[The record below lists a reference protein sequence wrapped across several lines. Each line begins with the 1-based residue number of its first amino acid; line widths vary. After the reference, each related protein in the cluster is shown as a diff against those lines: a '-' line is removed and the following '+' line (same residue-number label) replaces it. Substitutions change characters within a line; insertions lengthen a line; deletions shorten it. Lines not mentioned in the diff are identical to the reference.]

1 VAADAQKPSL
11 PAIVETLDSLKTSD
25 ASNRRELMEALEQWA
40 KVGFPE
46 EAGRLILDHAGY
58 SFPPIN
64 QYPETPND
72 QLLRLL
78 WNGKTTVDGED
89 VEASFPGFDEACRAS
104 AIRLLA
110 ELRNRSASESLAR
123 ILALCAKDE
132 LPSVGW
138 PFLLP
143 LERTPR
149 DPDLLIPSMLAL
161 LEKTESVSPVH
172 SALLAYAN
180 AGMFT
185 AAQSRECAGL
195 IARQTSR
202 AIDDLH
208 RQRTEHGPE
217 VRWQDDYV
225 TVKIDAGVLLDLLG
239 RLQQSSAMPVFEG
252 AVQSSEPWV
261 KLWAASGLTRAGQA
275 VPHEVFRQIAAWPDC
290 RLTLARELEALERP
304 DLFPNDFMNQPSLA
318 EATMV
323 DWLLFPTELGRAP
336 DEIRQLQVMTIDT
349 DDGLADLY
357 VFAFRT
363 HSPHW
368 LSEKDWVVGVAGPFL
383 VNDQPTFESLGGTFS
398 RFESLSE
405 KSVDGHVE
413 TLLGTVEGISGSE
426 G

>member
-1 VAADAQKPSL
+1 MPVDAEKPSL
-11 PAIVETLDSLKTSD
+11 TAVAETLDKLKTSD
-25 ASNRRELMEALEQWA
+25 ASNRRELMETLERWA
-40 KVGFPE
+40 KAGFRE
-46 EAGRLILDHAGY
+46 ETGRLILDHAGY

-78 WNGKTTVDGED
+78 WNGKTTVAGED
-89 VEASFPGFDEACRAS
+89 VEATFPGLDEACRAS

-110 ELRNRSASESLAR
+110 ELGTPSASESLAR
-123 ILALCAKDE
+123 ILALCVKDK

-149 DPDLLIPSMLAL
+149 DPDVLIPSMLAL
-161 LEKTESVSPVH
+161 VEKTEGAGPVH

-180 AGMFT
+180 VGMLT
-185 AAQSRECAGL
+185 PQQSRECAEV

-202 AIDDLH
+202 AIDDLG
-208 RQRTEHGPE
+208 RRVGEHGLE
-217 VRWQDDYV
+217 GRWEDDYV
-225 TVKIDAGVLLDLLG
+225 TVKTDAGLLLDLLG
-239 RLQQSSAMPVFEG
+239 RLQQSSAVSVFEG
-252 AVQSSEPWV
+252 AVRASEPWV
-261 KLWAASGLTRAGQA
+261 RLWGALGLIRAGHA
-275 VPHEVFRQIAAWPDC
+275 VPLEVFQQVATWPDC
-290 RLTLARELEALERP
+290 RITLARELEALERP

-336 DEIRQLQVMTIDT
+336 DEIRQLQVMPIET

-363 HSPHW
+363 HAPHW

-383 VNDQPTFESLGGTFS
+383 TDHQPTFESLGGTFS

-405 KSVDGHVE
+405 KSVDEHVE
-413 TLLGTVEGISGSE
+413 ALLGTVEGISGTE